1 MVWAVSLLC
10 SELSPGVLTALLPFQ
25 VFGVWLKT
33 LRRTADSHPVALPL
47 GYVLQDASPQAISE
61 RTSYCQTRLEFLPY
75 TQVIPSYCTASGCG
89 PPRGFTHASPCSYV
103 ARLAS
108 GLIHATLEHTLK
120 IHFLLRKKNLG
131 CKSFS
136 VPRRSHSFATSRNP
150 SGFSLDIF
158 LSRNERDS

>member
-1 MVWAVSLLC
+1 MVWAFSLLC

-33 LRRTADSHPVALPL
+33 LRRTANSHPVALPL

-108 GLIHATLEHTLK
+108 GLVHATHRPYRAKHDTWLQIK
-120 IHFLLRKKNLG
+120 IE
-131 CKSFS
+131 KSKWKIVDPAPPGEFTPS
-136 VPRRSHSFATSRNP
+136 RRGGTP
-150 SGFSLDIF
+150 
-158 LSRNERDS
+158 

>member
-75 TQVIPSYCTASGCG
+75 TQVIPLYCTASGCG
-89 PPRGFTHASPCSYV
+89 PPRGFTRASPCSYV

-108 GLIHATLEHTLK
+108 GLVHATINRPIQARFHYVSGIRHPLDSRVELTRWIVLQK
-120 IHFLLRKKNLG
+120 A
-131 CKSFS
+131 
-136 VPRRSHSFATSRNP
+136 RRHP
-150 SGFSLDIF
+150 LH
-158 LSRNERDS
+158 